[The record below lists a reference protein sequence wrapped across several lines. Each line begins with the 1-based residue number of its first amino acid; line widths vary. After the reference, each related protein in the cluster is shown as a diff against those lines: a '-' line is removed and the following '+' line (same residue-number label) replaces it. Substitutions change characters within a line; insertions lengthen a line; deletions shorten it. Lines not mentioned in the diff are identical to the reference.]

1 MPAFAL
7 SSLPSAVHSL
17 FGKQA
22 FDTLSNEI
30 NEIIQTGS
38 SFIGNQNASSKS
50 QGTQPFDPIPQIPIS
65 RSYGIEIKGV
75 SVDQLMNIW
84 NNIRY
89 NQETVSGDIF
99 PVKDSADQVAVY
111 MSWSSSGETYHWTSP
126 GFAPTD
132 SALELSLWNTAE
144 HFIKETNPEIAG
156 RYYLSKQD
164 YRDAIT
170 AFKEWMILEP
180 FRPEPYLYLAKTF
193 DLIGDFGK
201 ATQFSDRA
209 LELLARALR
218 KSRNRVRVGVYL
230 VESLSLFESRDDQD
244 VSRLQRFVDANLPND
259 PNARQEL
266 STFLVQMCI

>member
-1 MPAFAL
+1 
-7 SSLPSAVHSL
+7 
-17 FGKQA
+17 
-22 FDTLSNEI
+22 
-30 NEIIQTGS
+30 
-38 SFIGNQNASSKS
+38 
-50 QGTQPFDPIPQIPIS
+50 
-65 RSYGIEIKGV
+65 
-75 SVDQLMNIW
+75 
-84 NNIRY
+84 
-89 NQETVSGDIF
+89 
-99 PVKDSADQVAVY
+99 